1 MTPFYDI
8 QIDGLDNQAFDLSQ
22 FKDKVVLIVNVA
34 SECGLTPQ
42 YAGLQSLFDKYKDKG
57 FMVLG
62 VPCNQFG
69 QQEPGSNEA
78 IAQFCTTKFNVTFPM
93 TTKID
98 VNGDNRHPLYQFL
111 IEDGDDI
118 EWNFAKFLVNKNGY
132 VAQRFSAR
140 LDPLSDEVIH
150 EIEHLL

>member
-8 QIDGLDNQAFDLSQ
+8 QINGLDNQAFDFGQ
-22 FKDKVVLIVNVA
+22 FKNKVVLIVNVA

-42 YAGLQSLFDKYKDKG
+42 YAGLQSLYEKYKDKG
-57 FMVLG
+57 LVVLG

-69 QQEPGSNEA
+69 QQEPGSNDA
-78 IAQFCTTKFNVTFPM
+78 IAEFCSSKYSVTFPM

-98 VNGDNRHPLYQFL
+98 VNGDNRHALYDL
-111 IEDGDDI
+111 LVADGDDI
-118 EWNFAKFLVNKNGY
+118 EWNFAKFLVNKEGQ
-132 VAQRFSAR
+132 VAKRFGAR
-140 LDPLSDEVIH
+140 LEPLSDDVIQ

>member
-8 QIDGLDNQAFDLSQ
+8 QIDGLDEQPLDLKQ

-42 YAGLQSLFDKYKDKG
+42 YAGLQSLYEKYKDKG
-57 FMVLG
+57 LVVLG

-69 QQEPGSNEA
+69 QQEPGSNQA
-78 IAQFCTTKFNVTFPM
+78 IAEFCTTKFSVTFPM

-98 VNGDNRHPLYQFL
+98 VNGANRHALYEFL

-118 EWNFAKFLVNKNGY
+118 EWNFAKFLVNKGGH

-140 LDPLSDEVIH
+140 LEPLSDDVI
-150 EIEHLL
+150 EGIEQLL